1 MITELATSEFGK
13 IIVMEVGAT
22 CVGGMHQTYQA
33 GSQVEKGAA
42 KGYFS
47 FGGSCVTTVY
57 KPGAIRFDND
67 LLDQAALG
75 HEVYAKMGERC
86 GVVNCP

>member
-1 MITELATSEFGK
+1 MITEVESNAFGK
-13 IIVMEVGAT
+13 MIVMEVGAT

-33 GSQVEKGAA
+33 DTQIEKGAD

-57 KPGAIRFDND
+57 KKGAIRFDD
-67 LLDQAALG
+67 ALLEQAALG
-75 HEVYAKMGERC
+75 REVYAKMGEQC
-86 GVVNCP
+86 GVVV